1 MRKFVMMLLLW
12 STMLAA
18 HAADWQM
25 KQGPMMTP
33 WSETL
38 DPNNVLPE
46 YPRPQMQRA
55 DWMNLNG
62 IWDLR
67 KGQKDEAY
75 SSTFDYDKKILVPF
89 PIESA
94 LSGVMEKS
102 DEQIYWYRRTFT
114 LPSQMQGKHILLNF
128 GAVDWETVVYVNG
141 QQVGRHTGGYDP
153 FSLDITSAL
162 KPSGEQELA
171 VYIYDNTGG
180 EGQPT
185 GKQSKNPSIC
195 WYTAVSGIWQTVW
208 LEPVNETHISSLEM
222 EPCLDRSW
230 LSLRIGT
237 TTTDGVTLEA
247 EVKDRDGNIVAT
259 GSGTP
264 GTVFRLTLSSVHA
277 WSPDDPY
284 LYDLSITAKKDGT
297 VTDQVDS
304 YCGMRKIEVHKDAN
318 NLPRIYL
325 NNEQIFQMGP
335 LDQGWWPDGLYMP
348 ASDEAFYF
356 DIKAM
361 KDLGC
366 NMIRKHIKIEPAR
379 WYYWADR
386 LGMLVWQD
394 LPSPNL
400 PQGHEDFAKANFEAE
415 VTRIIPAIKNA
426 PSIVHWVVFNEGWGQ
441 FDTNR
446 MTSLVD
452 NKVNALTPARFGK
465 ASLICCASGWTDSEI
480 GDIIDLHSYP
490 NPSCPQNANRAAV
503 CGEYGGITL
512 KVPGHIWPG
521 GDFQYTVVETSQDFT
536 TFYNGLCDKIK
547 DMYYQGLNAA
557 VYTQLSDVE
566 IEKNGFYT
574 YDRRI
579 LKPHEPYTLLR
590 NKILECVGMPSNGT
604 IIKPILSTAQSHHY
618 TWRYTTQPISSRHW
632 SDLDYDD
639 TQWAQG
645 KGAFAHGLNSSW
657 EGLTGTDWN
666 TSQIYMRRWFKLGDI
681 TPENIAR
688 LRFMVFH
695 DDDVEIYINGIWAA
709 TESGCNFNYAPLD
722 ISSEALASL
731 KVGDWNLIAIAGKQG
746 GGQQVM
752 DLGIAAYVTEDFD
765 YTEDYSERTDA
776 PHAASPEPGTAV
788 KPQFTTVSQ
797 PVPAEPRLN
806 GVLAGQFYH
815 TSDRSNV
822 AWGDEDGDGVMEL
835 VYSGLNEH
843 LVGSNQQ
850 VSLFYRQNADHL
862 FERVTSPFAVTY
874 YADPVWLDYDN
885 DGLLDLLVP
894 GLSKKN
900 IESPDD
906 MVAHLYKNLGN
917 NQFVEVNEGGAMG
930 IMPMYNATDGGRGR
944 HWVSAGDYDNDGWTD
959 IVMCGRE
966 DYVND
971 EGYLASDHRVTR
983 LYRNDQGKGFV
994 LQATPLDG
1002 TRPLLGLARGS
1013 VNFAD
1018 MDSDGWLDIVA
1029 TGYDANEGTM
1039 HIYWNNGDGTFSETA
1054 QRFFGSYDASCVP
1067 ADLDADGLLDILVTG
1082 FSSNKGGNAKS
1093 VFVYHNRGNRAF
1105 AMLSDS
1111 YCGFEGVD
1119 GSTPAVADV
1128 NHDGLPD
1135 ILLGGHGQE
1144 HEITTWLYLNRGDM
1158 AFEPF
1163 GAWYSDPF
1171 GKEWAFDRISHG
1183 NTHLID
1189 YDNDGY
1195 LDAWSAG
1202 WAQSNVCNKSCSA
1215 KLYRNTSAQLG
1226 IAANEAPA
1234 APEGLEATYDAA
1246 TGCATLSWQ
1255 PSADDVTPSEAL
1267 HYNIWLRKVGSDQVF
1282 MTVPAML
1289 TTGTLRIGDY
1299 SGQLTTTSHSII
1311 IDDPRAEYEWG
1322 VQAIDGSKRASAF
1335 ATARFTPTQSGISKK
1350 KEDGTSV
1357 TARAGHIA
1365 YQTRQPAYLTI
1376 CDPRGATVLRT
1387 RVSGSGMLPSRLP
1400 HGIYIARLAGQ
1411 AFTIAL

>member
-1 MRKFVMMLLLW
+1 MMMLLVW
-12 STMLAA
+12 STLLVGQ
-18 HAADWQM
+18 AADWQM
-25 KQGPMMTP
+25 KQAPMMTP

-38 DPNNVLPE
+38 DPTNVLPE
-46 YPRPQMQRA
+46 YPRPQMQRGE
-55 DWMNLNG
+55 WMNLNG

-67 KGQKDEAY
+67 KGVKDEAY
-75 SSTFDYDKKILVPF
+75 SAAFSYDKKILVPF

-114 LPSQMQGKHILLNF
+114 LPASMQGKHILLNF

-153 FSLDITSAL
+153 FSFDITSAL
-162 KPSGEQELA
+162 TPSGEQELA

-208 LEPVNETHISSLEM
+208 LEPVDETHISSLEM

-237 TTTDGVTLEA
+237 TVTDGVTLEA
-247 EVKDRDGNIVAT
+247 EVKDHEGNIVAT
-259 GSGTP
+259 GTGTP

-284 LYDLSITAKKDGT
+284 LYDLNITVKRGGT
-297 VTDQVDS
+297 VTDQVAS
-304 YCGMRKIEVHKDAN
+304 YCGMRKIEVHKDALG
-318 NLPRIYL
+318 LPRIYL

-386 LGMLVWQD
+386 LGILVWQD

-400 PQGHEDFAKANFEAE
+400 PQGHEDFAKANFEEE
-415 VTRIIPAIKNA
+415 VTHIIPAIKNA

-452 NKVNALTPARFGK
+452 TKVNALTPARFGK

-490 NPSCPQNANRAAV
+490 NPSCPQNPNRAAV

-590 NKILECVGMPSNGT
+590 DKVLECIGMPQNGT
-604 IIKPILSTAQSHHY
+604 LIKPILSTAQSHHY

-632 SDLDYDD
+632 SDLEFDD

-657 EGLTGTDWN
+657 DGLTGTDWN

-681 TPENIAR
+681 TPENIAK

-752 DLGIAAYVTEDFD
+752 DLGIAAYTTRDFD

-776 PHAASPEPGTAV
+776 PHASSPEPGTAI
-788 KPQFTTVSQ
+788 KPQFITVSQ
-797 PVPAEPRLN
+797 PVPAEPRWN
-806 GVLAGQFYH
+806 GVLAGQFHH

-874 YADPVWLDYDN
+874 YADPVWLDYNN

-906 MVAHLYKNLGN
+906 MVAHLFKNLGN

-944 HWVSAGDYDNDGWTD
+944 HWVSVGDYDNDGWTD

-1013 VNFAD
+1013 VNLAD

-1029 TGYDANEGTM
+1029 TGYDANEGAM
-1039 HIYWNNGDGTFSETA
+1039 HIYWNNGDGTFSETT

-1093 VFVYHNRGNRAF
+1093 VFVYHNRGGRAF

-1158 AFEPF
+1158 AFEPY

-1171 GKEWAFDRISHG
+1171 GKEWAWDRISHG

-1215 KLYRNTSAQLG
+1215 KLYRNTSAAVG
-1226 IAANEAPA
+1226 IAANAAPT

-1282 MTVPAML
+1282 MTLPAML
-1289 TTGTLRIGDY
+1289 TTGTLRIGDL
-1299 SGQLTTTSHSII
+1299 SGQLTTTSHTIA

-1322 VQAIDGSKRASAF
+1322 VQAIDGGKRASAF
-1335 ATARFTPTQSGISKK
+1335 ATARFKPTQSGISKK
-1350 KEDGTSV
+1350 KEDGTNV